1 MDHFSYSSEQIHSM
15 FQSGKGV
22 TQRNIV
28 SIKDG
33 KGTKASETYSASGK
47 QLGRTEKDLTAKE
60 LECIQRNE
68 FIPGLF
74 KDCIRPLSLK
84 NTTRKKHTTRRLR
97 NK

>member
-15 FQSGKGV
+15 FTSGKGV

-28 SIKDG
+28 SIKNG
-33 KGTKASETYSASGK
+33 KGTKASETYSANGK
-47 QLGRTEKDLTAKE
+47 QLGRTEKELTVKE

-74 KDCIRPLSLK
+74 KDCIRPLKTRQK
-84 NTTRKKHTTRRLR
+84 NKTRRLR